1 MPTVKQFQKGGK
13 QEKPLDTGHY
23 NTTTGKVVVW
33 GTPEYEKAY
42 HRGEVVTDK
51 GVKSPVT
58 IQGGELDEVVV
69 KNNYKRGFW
78 EKYKDK
84 IIEENKDAGVLGAAV
99 GTPISAVASLPQLAM
114 MEGLTGKVQRPSEA
128 MNIQNP
134 YGAMV
139 VDAVTDPANLI
150 GAGVLTKEKVLAG
163 LARSTEDGILSN
175 AHKLNPFA
183 FKPNP
188 EAYYRMIGD
197 EGLADLQNVGYVRS
211 NPNTFYK
218 DKHPFFSKGYPIDG
232 RIGKSVVEDSK
243 YLGNNMIE
251 VGGNNEIGNRFVK
264 NRWADA
270 APDPNIFVARDKIG
284 IDNPNLKI
292 YKKDWLQG
300 YKQIEVPQNFKS
312 EINWGQWNKEIPNN
326 PQLMQE
332 YNAIEQTSKANGSW
346 MKNPDG
352 SVFKGTPEQFVQ
364 QNSENFKKAFSGKVS
379 KQYHTTDKNFE
390 VFDTTKS
397 PSKGIFFTPDKEYAE
412 KFTKIY
418 KPSDEVSN
426 TGEYYLNV
434 NKPLNVDDPISHT
447 TVSHYYNQRPFTAG
461 NYDAIQGKEMDILG
475 GKSDIDV
482 TTVFSPNQVK
492 SAVGNN
498 GMFDM
503 NNPNIYKSIVPIAG
517 ASYLATQEQPQY
529 KNGGKHTNSEQNF
542 LKDYLKD
549 GGQKTDKERQ
559 AHAFFI
565 SKGWK
570 PEQAIGIVGNLKH
583 ESNFDTTVLGTA
595 DDKGSRAIAQWHGD
609 RLKMLKNKYGENWTD
624 FKNQLEFVD
633 WELRNTHKTAGDK
646 LRNSKGVWEA
656 GRIVSDDYE
665 IPKVKFNADERR
677 QRNVADLAMK
687 FKGIKLTPEDNLN
700 YGVTFENSVA
710 PYMYTP
716 PPFTTI
722 QIPEMQTQQVSY
734 LDTPQET
741 TNLAE
746 ETEAKPSKINPQ
758 EEAFMQDLLSQM
770 AEGVGYVEP
779 EKSAVF
785 QVGGTKKPIYVS
797 DKNDPKYTAYQDS
810 LKLYNKYDIKNK
822 QFENITNKNNIKTAK
837 TYADDFLELENN
849 KIAPIGT
856 NTMMA
861 RYGTDN
867 IINKQ
872 DKEFSKKDSQ
882 ILRDAQDRLAGEYS
896 IRGRIPIYK
905 KPTQPI
911 QVLQKA
917 EIPTINLIQSN
928 LQHQGIIEPDFELEA
943 STDIRVP
950 YRTPK
955 YYDIQDN
962 SNPNAGFGD
971 GYGGNQSNYRSFDPS
986 KLPPA
991 DNRTITPRYQE
1002 GGQIPIS
1009 PEGMYAYPN
1018 QPVIIPSSRITMKNI
1033 PHSILAVTDQGD
1045 RQILQPEKEY
1055 QLKGNNTLEIP
1066 LTKAEENF
1074 LKDLYETHKK

>member
-1 MPTVKQFQKGGK
+1 MPTVKQYQTD
-13 QEKPLDTGHY
+13 PLAKNRELLNNPSVQAMLKTIRYAEGTSGDRGY
-23 NTTTGKVVVW
+23 NTRVGYSQFDDLSKKPGKKVYIPAIKEYSSAEGAYQFLNSTWNGVSKKLGLKDFSPESQDLAAIELIKNRGALTDVLNNNLTGALSKLSKEW
-33 GTPEYEKAY
+33 
-42 HRGEVVTDK
+42 
-51 GVKSPVT
+51 
-58 IQGGELDEVVV
+58 
-69 KNNYKRGFW
+69 
-78 EKYKDK
+78 
-84 IIEENKDAGVLGAAV
+84 
-99 GTPISAVASLPQLAM
+99 ASLPTA
-114 MEGLTGKVQRPSEA
+114 E
-128 MNIQNP
+128 
-134 YGAMV
+134 
-139 VDAVTDPANLI
+139 
-150 GAGVLTKEKVLAG
+150 
-163 LARSTEDGILSN
+163 
-175 AHKLNPFA
+175 
-183 FKPNP
+183 
-188 EAYYRMIGD
+188 
-197 EGLADLQNVGYVRS
+197 
-211 NPNTFYK
+211 
-218 DKHPFFSKGYPIDG
+218 
-232 RIGKSVVEDSK
+232 GKSAYSNQKSKKVESLAK
-243 YLGNNMIE
+243 VFYG
-251 VGGNNEIGNRFVK
+251 
-264 NRWADA
+264 
-270 APDPNIFVARDKIG
+270 
-284 IDNPNLKI
+284 
-292 YKKDWLQG
+292 
-300 YKQIEVPQNFKS
+300 QN
-312 EINWGQWNKEIPNN
+312 
-326 PQLMQE
+326 
-332 YNAIEQTSKANGSW
+332 
-346 MKNPDG
+346 
-352 SVFKGTPEQFVQ
+352 
-364 QNSENFKKAFSGKVS
+364 QN
-379 KQYHTTDKNFE
+379 Y
-390 VFDTTKS
+390 
-397 PSKGIFFTPDKEYAE
+397 
-412 KFTKIY
+412 
-418 KPSDEVSN
+418 
-426 TGEYYLNV
+426 
-434 NKPLNVDDPISHT
+434 
-447 TVSHYYNQRPFTAG
+447 
-461 NYDAIQGKEMDILG
+461 
-475 GKSDIDV
+475 
-482 TTVFSPNQVK
+482 
-492 SAVGNN
+492 
-498 GMFDM
+498 
-503 NNPNIYKSIVPIAG
+503 
-517 ASYLATQEQPQY
+517 
-529 KNGGKHTNSEQNF
+529 
-542 LKDYLKD
+542 
-549 GGQKTDKERQ
+549 
-559 AHAFFI
+559 
-565 SKGWK
+565 
-570 PEQAIGIVGNLKH
+570 
-583 ESNFDTTVLGTA
+583 
-595 DDKGSRAIAQWHGD
+595 
-609 RLKMLKNKYGENWTD
+609 
-624 FKNQLEFVD
+624 
-633 WELRNTHKTAGDK
+633 
-646 LRNSKGVWEA
+646 
-656 GRIVSDDYE
+656 
-665 IPKVKFNADERR
+665 
-677 QRNVADLAMK
+677 
-687 FKGIKLTPEDNLN
+687 
-700 YGVTFENSVA
+700 ENSVA